1 MHVGEETLF
10 KSRSGG
16 RIVLVKISLLCTLK
30 AQRLLVV
37 VIDVI
42 AEVRVRFLRRML
54 PKLV

>member
-16 RIVLVKISLLCTLK
+16 RIVLVKICLLCTLK
-30 AQRLLVV
+30 AQCLLVV
-37 VIDVI
+37 VLDVV